1 MQDCHGRTIEYL
13 RLSVTDRCNLKCE
26 YCRAG
31 EGLCPKQTELPA
43 ESILRIVRIMAD
55 LGISKVRLTGGE
67 PTVRRDLAE
76 IARGIRSFPGIREI
90 SMTTNGQL
98 LAGNAK
104 AYKDAGIDRLNIS
117 IDSLKPERYRKMTNG
132 GELENVLL
140 GIDDALAAGMLP
152 LKLNAVLMRG
162 VNEDEVEDFIELTRT
177 RDLDMRFIEL
187 MPLGISDHSSQ
198 RIPTSELLSAHPEL
212 VPLPPRYPGQPSVDY
227 QVPGYTGRV
236 GFISPISHKFC
247 GTCNRIRLT
256 CDGVLLPCLG
266 NRIEY
271 PLKGDLGRSDKELR
285 EIIRDVIWNKPA
297 SHHFECTF
305 QPGRTMSHIGG

>member
-13 RLSVTDRCNLKCE
+13 RLSITDRCNLKCA

-31 EGLCPKQTELPA
+31 EGLCPKQKELPA
-43 ESILRIVRIMAD
+43 GSILRIVRIMAD

-76 IARGIRSFPGIREI
+76 IARGIKSCPGIREI

-98 LAGNAK
+98 LAGNAR
-104 AYKDAGIDRLNIS
+104 AYHEAGIDRLNIS
-117 IDSLKPERYRKMTNG
+117 IDSLRPDRYREMTNG
-132 GELENVLL
+132 GSLDKVLD

-162 VNEDEVEDFIELTRT
+162 INDDEVDDFIELTRS
-177 RDLDMRFIEL
+177 RDIDMRFIEL
-187 MPLGISDHSSQ
+187 MPMGETDHTD
-198 RIPTSELLSAHPEL
+198 RRVPTTELLAAHPEL
-212 VPLPPRYPGQPSVDY
+212 LPLPPRYPSQPSADY
-227 QVPGYTGRV
+227 RVPGYTGRV

-247 GTCNRIRLT
+247 GTCNRVRLT

-266 NRIEY
+266 NRSEQ
-271 PLKGDLGRSDKELR
+271 PLRDYLDRPDAELKEV
-285 EIIRDVIWNKPA
+285 IRDVIWNKPA
-297 SHHFECTF
+297 SHHFECF
-305 QPGRTMSHIGG
+305 FSPERTMSHIGG

>member
-13 RLSVTDRCNLKCE
+13 RLSVTDRCNLKCA

-31 EGLCPKQTELPA
+31 EGLCPKQTELSC

-67 PTVRRDLAE
+67 PTVRKDLTE
-76 IARGIRSFPGIREI
+76 IARGIKACPGIREI
-90 SMTTNGQL
+90 SMTTNAQL

-104 AYKDAGIDRLNIS
+104 AYHEAGIDRLNIS
-117 IDSLKPERYRKMTNG
+117 IDSLKPERYREMTSG
-132 GELENVLL
+132 GSLSKVLE
-140 GIDDALAAGMLP
+140 GIDDALEAGMVP

-162 VNEDEVEDFIELTRT
+162 VNEDEVDDFMELTRN
-177 RDLDMRFIEL
+177 RDIDMRFIEL
-187 MPLGISDHSSQ
+187 MPMGETDRTDQ
-198 RIPTSELLSAHPEL
+198 RIPTSELLAAHPEL
-212 VPLPPRYPGQPSVDY
+212 VPLPPRYPGQPSTDY
-227 QVPGYTGRV
+227 RIPGYVGRI

-256 CDGVLLPCLG
+256 SDGVLLPCLG
-266 NRIEY
+266 HRIEY
-271 PLKGDLGRSDKELR
+271 SIKEVLNQSDEELR

-297 SHHFECTF
+297 SHHFECF
-305 QPGRTMSHIGG
+305 FSPERTMSHIGG